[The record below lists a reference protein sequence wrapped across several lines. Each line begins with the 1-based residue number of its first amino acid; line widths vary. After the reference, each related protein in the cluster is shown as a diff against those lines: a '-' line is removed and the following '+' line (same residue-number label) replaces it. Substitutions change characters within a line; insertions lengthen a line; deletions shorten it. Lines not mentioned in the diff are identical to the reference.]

1 MTKPESI
8 PVVYSDDCVIVVDKP
23 AGILTTPAH
32 GEVSLVDIL
41 NQRFFGRFQLFVVH
55 RLDRGTSGLLVFA
68 RTPQVAKDLAL
79 QFSRHQIEREYIAF
93 VVGRVPDPSGS
104 IDREVNGKKAKTHF
118 EVKEY
123 LPSVTSLAIRLATG
137 RRNQIRHH
145 FSDTGFPVLGD
156 ERIGGE
162 RACSTDWPHQRIALH
177 ARSLRFWHPVVR
189 QTMGFES
196 DLPLEMEQFLNSERT
211 RI

>member
-1 MTKPESI
+1 MMKPESI
-8 PVVYSDDCVIVVDKP
+8 PVVYSDDSVIVVDKP

-32 GEVSLVDIL
+32 AEISMVDIL
-41 NQRFFGRFQLFVVH
+41 NQKFFGRFQLFVVH

-79 QFSRHQIEREYIAF
+79 QFSRHLIEREYIAF
-93 VVGRVPDPSGS
+93 VVGRVPDHSGC
-104 IDREVNGKKAKTHF
+104 IDREVNGKKAKTYF

-123 LPSVTSLAIRLATG
+123 LASVTSLSIRLATG

-162 RACSTDWPHQRIALH
+162 RACSLGWPHQRIALH
-177 ARSLRFWHPVVR
+177 ARSLRFWHPGVR
-189 QTMGFES
+189 QIMGFES
-196 DLPLEMEQFLNSERT
+196 SPPVEMEQFLDSERAH
-211 RI
+211 I

>member
-8 PVVYSDDCVIVVDKP
+8 PVVYSDDSVIVVDKP
-23 AGILTTPAH
+23 AGVLTTPAH

-79 QFSRHQIEREYIAF
+79 QFSRRQIEREYIAF

-118 EVKEY
+118 EVK
-123 LPSVTSLAIRLATG
+123 
-137 RRNQIRHH
+137 
-145 FSDTGFPVLGD
+145 
-156 ERIGGE
+156 
-162 RACSTDWPHQRIALH
+162 
-177 ARSLRFWHPVVR
+177 
-189 QTMGFES
+189 
-196 DLPLEMEQFLNSERT
+196 
-211 RI
+211 